1 MSTFLKSAEKLL
13 EIMTDAEL
21 EAEFSMIEEWLV
33 SVKHVLL
40 GTHGIDNVVL
50 RSRFRFRQEE
60 QELMYRQ
67 GFPGQ
72 TKDESESWL

>member
-21 EAEFSMIEEWLV
+21 TEFSMIEVWLV

-60 QELMYRQ
+60 QECMDRVSR
-67 GFPGQ
+67 GRR
-72 TKDESESWL
+72 K